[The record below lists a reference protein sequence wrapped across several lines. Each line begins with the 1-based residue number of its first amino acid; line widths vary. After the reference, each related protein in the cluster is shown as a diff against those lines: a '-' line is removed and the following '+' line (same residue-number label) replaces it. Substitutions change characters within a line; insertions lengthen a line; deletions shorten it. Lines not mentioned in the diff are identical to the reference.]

1 MSEDGAV
8 KIGASLVKQTR
19 PSRAGHPLHMT
30 KRINLT
36 RLTLV
41 AIATLAGSGLF
52 AGLAAANTV
61 PSITTVA
68 GNGTRGSS
76 GDGAPAVNAELNT
89 PTGVAEDLAGS
100 LYVADTANNK
110 VRKIVFPTAIH
121 VDIISTIAGT
131 GVPGYLGDG
140 GQASSAQLR
149 QPTEVAIDRHGDVFI
164 ADSGN
169 NRVREINT
177 TGIISTFAGTGECQ
191 KNGNNGNKK
200 KTIGNGGPA
209 SQASLC
215 DPTGIAL
222 DHAGDLFISDTGHD
236 MVREVLNGG
245 PIVAFAG
252 TGKPGFKGDGGPA
265 VDARLKSPT
274 GLAID
279 ALGDVYIADTDNDR
293 VRVVKPNGTISTFVG
308 GGQGGHGPSGDPP
321 RHRVLNRPTGL
332 GVDPSGDVFIADTGN
347 NRIQE
352 VNTSLA
358 VTTVAGTGRAGFSG
372 DGGPA
377 TAAELNEPLG
387 IVADGSAVYFAD
399 SRNQRVRG
407 IFSGPPPVLPQT
419 ALTILLPISA
429 GLLIAAA
436 AVVVRRRRRARP
448 AVS

>member
-1 MSEDGAV
+1 MYV
-8 KIGASLVKQTR
+8 R
-19 PSRAGHPLHMT
+19 
-30 KRINLT
+30 
-36 RLTLV
+36 RLTFV
-41 AIATLAGSGLF
+41 AVATMAGSGLF
-52 AGLAAANTV
+52 AGLAAADTV

-68 GNGTRGSS
+68 GNGTRGAS
-76 GDGAPAVNAELNT
+76 GDGGPAVNAELNT
-89 PTGVAEDLAGS
+89 PNGVAGDLAGN
-100 LYVADTANNK
+100 LYVADTGNNK
-110 VRKIVFPTAIH
+110 VRKIVNPTAIH

-131 GVPGYLGDG
+131 GVPGHLGDG
-140 GQASSAQLR
+140 GLASSAQLR
-149 QPTEVAIDRHGDVFI
+149 QPTGVAIDSNGDVFV

-177 TGIISTFAGTGECQ
+177 AGIISTFAGTGQCQ
-191 KNGNNGNKK
+191 QNGNNGNSGNNGKKNGSKK
-200 KTIGNGGPA
+200 KTLGNGGPA

-215 DPTGIAL
+215 DPTGIAV

-236 MVREVLNGG
+236 TVREVPNGG

-252 TGKPGFKGDGGPA
+252 TGKAGFKGDGGPA
-265 VDARLKSPT
+265 VDARFKSPT
-274 GLAID
+274 GLAIN
-279 ALGDVYIADTDNDR
+279 ALGDVYIADTNNDR
-293 VRVVKPNGTISTFVG
+293 VRVVTPNGIISTFLG
-308 GGQGGHGPSGDPP
+308 GGSPGHGHNADPP

-352 VNTSLA
+352 VSTSLE

-387 IVADGSAVYFAD
+387 IVADASAVYFAD
-399 SRNQRVRG
+399 ARNQRVRG
-407 IFSGPPPVLPQT
+407 IFSGAPPVLPQT
-419 ALTILLPISA
+419 ALTILLPMSA

-436 AVVVRRRRRARP
+436 AVVVRRRRRPRP